1 MKDNMENTDNIENI
15 ENDENTEIKRKRR
28 NKKGVKKSLIVVL
41 CILVALNAVMVFANL
56 HKYNKKKASEQ
67 DLVIKTEEHNDTKEE
82 LSDTEDEL
90 EYANEVFKS
99 EMNKKNNAQKQ
110 GESKITNTEPAT
122 PPPAPSADAETSA
135 PEKVTDSIT
144 VCIDAGH
151 GITSKSGTEPVS
163 PGSSEKKASNVSGA
177 AGEEPLN
184 LEISLK
190 LQKALEARGI
200 KTDMIRTTNNC
211 DKTNI
216 ERAEQANESSDY
228 CIRIHCDGSDNKS
241 VHGISVLIPA
251 KSYYG
256 DSSLVPKSTA
266 LGQTVLDSLISAT
279 GAKNVGLITR
289 SDLTGFNWSKIPVI
303 LVECGFVSNADE
315 KAKLQTSE
323 YQDKLA
329 NAIADGFVK
338 YVKGSN

>member
-1 MKDNMENTDNIENI
+1 
-15 ENDENTEIKRKRR
+15 
-28 NKKGVKKSLIVVL
+28 
-41 CILVALNAVMVFANL
+41 
-56 HKYNKKKASEQ
+56 
-67 DLVIKTEEHNDTKEE
+67 
-82 LSDTEDEL
+82 
-90 EYANEVFKS
+90 
-99 EMNKKNNAQKQ
+99 
-110 GESKITNTEPAT
+110 
-122 PPPAPSADAETSA
+122 
-135 PEKVTDSIT
+135 
-144 VCIDAGH
+144 
-151 GITSKSGTEPVS
+151 
-163 PGSSEKKASNVSGA
+163 
-177 AGEEPLN
+177 
-184 LEISLK
+184 
-190 LQKALEARGI
+190 
-200 KTDMIRTTNNC
+200 MIRTTNNC

>member
-1 MKDNMENTDNIENI
+1 MNENEKNTEGMENTDLR
-15 ENDENTEIKRKRR
+15 RKRR
-28 NKKGVKKSLIVVL
+28 KKSNIKKPLVIVL
-41 CILVALNAVMVFANL
+41 CILVVLNITMVFANL
-56 HKYNKKKASEQ
+56 YKLNKKNASEQ
-67 DLVIKTEEHNDTKEE
+67 DIVIKQEE
-82 LSDTEDEL
+82 LDNAKEDLDDTEDEL

-99 EMNKKNNAQKQ
+99 EMNKKNNAQKH
-110 GESKITNTEPAT
+110 GESKLTNTEPAT
-122 PPPAPSADAETSA
+122 PPPAPSADAETPA
-135 PEKVTDSIT
+135 HEKVTENIT

-151 GITSKSGTEPVS
+151 GITSKSGKEPVS

-200 KTDMIRTTNNC
+200 KTDMVRTTNNC
-211 DKTNI
+211 DKTNV
-216 ERAEQANESSDY
+216 ERAEQANASSDY
-228 CIRIHCDGSDNKS
+228 CIRIHCDGSENKS

-256 DSSLVPKSTA
+256 DSSFVPKSTA
-266 LGQTVLDSLISAT
+266 LGQIVLDSLITAT

-315 KAKLQTSE
+315 KAKLQTAE